1 MKRYFVYTDP
11 DTDEEY
17 EINMDGVTAAT
28 LENLRN
34 NKGEDEK

>member
-1 MKRYFVYTDP
+1 MKRYFVYVDP
-11 DTDEEY
+11 GTDEEH
-17 EINMDGVTAAT
+17 EINMDGVTSAT